1 MTKEFK
7 EIFTAHFWR
16 QLPELHRCLGFESI
30 RVVKSTL
37 EFTPVIYASVAS
49 ALLADPTHGKQMT
62 AATPADGP
70 SSLLLLA
77 MPRNRA
83 PVELERNV
91 HFVDA
96 DNDEIGGLCQ
106 NGSVTWAEISEWMQ
120 IVYMLPFNQYA
131 TFPCLGHGDPEDPV
145 GQHGAPINMQ
155 ANTDLVQPGYCVVL
169 SPEGLPVG
177 IPINDEGP
185 IPRAATRSLSKLD
198 PRSKKFRRL
207 VRERDRHCV
216 VTRTR
221 NFRFIGLETAHI
233 FPVAHLDLWR
243 SGSWQQHITDDK
255 YDG

>member
-1 MTKEFK
+1 
-7 EIFTAHFWR
+7 
-16 QLPELHRCLGFESI
+16 
-30 RVVKSTL
+30 
-37 EFTPVIYASVAS
+37 
-49 ALLADPTHGKQMT
+49 
-62 AATPADGP
+62 
-70 SSLLLLA
+70 
-77 MPRNRA
+77 MPGNRA

-106 NGSVTWAEISEWMQ
+106 NGSVTWAEISEWIQ
-120 IVYMLPFNQYA
+120 IVYMLPSNQYA
-131 TFPCLGHGDPEDPV
+131 TFPCLGHSDPEDPV

-155 ANTDLVQPGYCVVL
+155 ANTDLVQPGYYVVL
-169 SPEGLPVG
+169 SPAGLAVD

-185 IPRAATRSLSKLD
+185 LPRAATQSPSKVG
-198 PRSKKFRRL
+198 PRSENFRRL

-221 NFRFIGLETAHI
+221 NFRFIGLEAAHI

-255 YDG
+255 YDGETGIHSVQNGILLDSTAHIYFDKYLLAINPDVGFTLLFI